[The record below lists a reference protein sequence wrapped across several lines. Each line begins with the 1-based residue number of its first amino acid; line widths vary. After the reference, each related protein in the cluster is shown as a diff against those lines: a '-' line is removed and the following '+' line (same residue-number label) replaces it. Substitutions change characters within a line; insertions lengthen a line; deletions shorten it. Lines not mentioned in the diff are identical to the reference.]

1 VNPSSASYG
10 GAAALE
16 CTHAEQTPL
25 YGGLLTRCRACSLVR
40 TTTDPRFDYATSYF
54 VTDDEKGYDF
64 DSLFARTLDAARF
77 GAELDRLAA
86 EGLRGTLLD
95 VGCATGTFLTL
106 ARQRGWAVC
115 GVEVAEFARKTAA
128 ERSGAPVVA
137 SLDEIRPE
145 QRFDVVTLHHVLEHI
160 HEPLPF
166 LRDVVRPHV
175 GRRLVIEVP
184 NFASLAARADGPRW
198 RDLRPEQH
206 VTHFEPET
214 LRRLVAAAGYHV
226 HRVGTLWEPLWS
238 LRSAVELLRLLPY
251 AVLRPSHD
259 SATPAAPLGLLDV
272 KHYAP
277 PQGARRVLVET
288 SRRACAPLVRAI
300 ERGCL
305 AERLFVEATP
315 GVAVGRAAR
324 RVEPAMRDAAT
335 ALAAEPEL
343 AAGLASSGTRP

>member
-1 VNPSSASYG
+1 VSPSPASFG
-10 GAAALE
+10 GAPSLE
-16 CTHAEQTPL
+16 CAHTEQTPL
-25 YGGLLTRCRACSLVR
+25 YGGLLTRCRACGLVR
-40 TTTDPRFDYATSYF
+40 TTTDPSFDYATSYF

-86 EGLRGTLLD
+86 DGLRGTLLD
-95 VGCATGTFLTL
+95 VGCATGAFLTL

-115 GVEVAEFARKTAA
+115 GVEVAEFARQTAA
-128 ERSGAPVVA
+128 ERSGAAVVA
-137 SLDEIRPE
+137 SVDEIRPE

-160 HEPLPF
+160 HAPLSF
-166 LRDVVRPHV
+166 LRDAVRPHV
-175 GRRLVIEVP
+175 GRRLVVEVP

-214 LRRLVAAAGYHV
+214 LRRLVAAAGFHV

-238 LRSAVELLRLLPY
+238 LRSTVELLRLLPF

-259 SATPAAPLGLLDV
+259 RAAPAAPIGLLDV

-277 PQGARRVLVET
+277 PRGAKRLLVEA

-300 ERGCL
+300 ERACL

-315 GVAVGRAAR
+315 GVVVARAES
-324 RVEPAMRDAAT
+324 RVEPAVRNTAT
-335 ALAAEPEL
+335 LSAEPEL